1 MRYAWFLVLMFCFGL
16 SPAFAGKPAAEIEG
30 FQITWED
37 VGQALGRAQTDDPAE
52 EEDRQKMLDALV
64 ARVLL
69 AKEAQKKGLLQ
80 REDVQHHLALV
91 RANVLAKI
99 YLRENF
105 SPENVNV
112 TKEEVRKYYE
122 KNKDTINPGLRSVIM
137 IDIYTQRIP
146 GGKEEAQQ
154 VAEELVQALNNRGD
168 KDPVKV
174 VGEFRQKKG
183 LSATVITI
191 PQDAKVY
198 SNQVYYGGK
207 EFTKELFSTPVGKA
221 FRFRAGSIYKVVLV
235 QEDLERHYPWEGDV
249 LKVAEQAL
257 RAEQANKSLEEEI
270 ERLKKVYRV
279 KKIH

>member
-1 MRYAWFLVLMFCFGL
+1 MFFFGL

-37 VGQALGRAQTDDPAE
+37 VGQALERTQVDDPSEA
-52 EEDRQKMLDALV
+52 DRQKMLDALI

-80 REDVQHHLALV
+80 REDIQHHLALV

-105 SPENVNV
+105 STENVHV
-112 TKEEVRKYYE
+112 TKEEVWKYYE
-122 KNKDTINPGLRSVIM
+122 KNKDTINPSLRSVI
-137 IDIYTQRIP
+137 ITDIYLERIS
-146 GGKEEAQQ
+146 GGKEDAQQ
-154 VAEELVQALNNRGD
+154 VAEELVQALNNLGD

-183 LSATVITI
+183 ISAMAIAV
-191 PQDAKVY
+191 PQGGKVY
-198 SNQVYYGGK
+198 SNQEHYGGK

-221 FRFRAGSIYKVVLV
+221 FRFRAGSVYKVVLV
-235 QEDLERHYPWEGDV
+235 QEDLGLYYSSEGDA
-249 LKVAEQAL
+249 LKVAERGL
-257 RAEQANKSLEEEI
+257 RAERASKSLEEEI
-270 ERLKKVYRV
+270 EHLKKVYQV
-279 KKIH
+279 KKQ

>member
-1 MRYAWFLVLMFCFGL
+1 MFFFGL

-37 VGQALGRAQTDDPAE
+37 VGQALGRAQTDNSAE
-52 EEDRQKMLDALV
+52 ERQKMLDALV

-80 REDVQHHLALV
+80 RKDIQHHLALA
-91 RANVLAKI
+91 RASVLARI

-122 KNKDTINPGLRSVIM
+122 KNNDTINPGLRSVIM
-137 IDIYTQRIP
+137 IDIYPQRIP

-168 KDPVKV
+168 KDTVKV

-183 LSATVITI
+183 LSAMVITI

-221 FRFRAGSIYKVVLV
+221 FCFHTVSIYKVVLV
-235 QEDLERHYPWEGDV
+235 LEGLERYYPREGDA

-270 ERLKKVYRV
+270 ERLKKVYQV
-279 KKIH
+279 KKQ

>member
-1 MRYAWFLVLMFCFGL
+1 MRYAWFLLLMFFFGL
-16 SPAFAGKPAAEIEG
+16 SPAFAGIAAEIEG

-37 VGQALGRAQTDDPAE
+37 VGQALGRAKVDNPA

-80 REDVQHHLALV
+80 RKDIQHHLALA

-105 SPENVNV
+105 SPENVHV

-137 IDIYTQRIP
+137 TDIYLERIP

-154 VAEELVQALNNRGD
+154 VAEELVQALNNRKD
-168 KDPVKV
+168 KDPAKV
-174 VGEFRQKKG
+174 VEEFRQKKG
-183 LSATVITI
+183 LSAMVITM
-191 PQDAKVY
+191 PQGGKVY
-198 SNQVYYGGK
+198 SNQERYGGK
-207 EFTKELFSTPVGKA
+207 EFTKGLFSTPVGKA
-221 FRFRAGSIYKVVLV
+221 FRFHSGSIYKVVLV
-235 QEDLERHYPWEGDV
+235 QEDLGLYYPSEGDA
-249 LKVAEQAL
+249 LKVAERAL
-257 RAEQANKSLEEEI
+257 RAERANKSLEEEI
-270 ERLKKVYRV
+270 EHLKKVYQV
-279 KKIH
+279 KKQ

>member
-1 MRYAWFLVLMFCFGL
+1 MRYAWFLWLMFFFGL

-37 VGQALGRAQTDDPAE
+37 VGQALGHTQVDNPA
-52 EEDRQKMLDALV
+52 EEDRQKMLDALI

-69 AKEAQKKGLLQ
+69 AKEAQKKGFLQ
-80 REDVQHHLALV
+80 REDIQHHLALV

-99 YLRENF
+99 YLKENF
-105 SPENVNV
+105 LPENVHV
-112 TKEEVRKYYE
+112 TEEEVRKYYE
-122 KNKDTINPGLRSVIM
+122 KNKDTINPGLRSVI
-137 IDIYTQRIP
+137 ITDIYIERIS

-154 VAEELVQALNNRGD
+154 VAEELVQALNNLGD

-183 LSATVITI
+183 ISAMAIAI
-191 PQDAKVY
+191 PQGGKIY
-198 SNQVYYGGK
+198 SNQEHYGGK

-221 FRFRAGSIYKVVLV
+221 FSFHAGSIYKVVLV
-235 QEDLERHYPWEGDV
+235 KEDLGLYYPSEGDA
-249 LKVAEQAL
+249 LRVAERGL

-270 ERLKKVYRV
+270 EHLKKVYQV
-279 KKIH
+279 KKL